1 LNKATL
7 NHINLTISSVLTE
20 HKNAILTNVRRVL
33 YEDDDSEDLTLDE
46 IRTAVSSYKKEVL
59 DKAHSKSK
67 AGDNRGNKYTYSE
80 DKDLPDEDDQ
90 EQEVLAGTS
99 ALVTPTKHD
108 VGWESQDIGGW
119 HSNAWDTHAGTS
131 VLDNQTGDDGGWGT
145 STRGSTPAVNCG
157 GWETEAVGTS
167 DHFTH
172 EPPTD
177 GRKGRTRAG
186 TTGRKSL
193 IDRKP
198 TTKRE
203 QKIHL
208 SKFAVQSKGILSICR
223 ESTDEFFFRHKF
235 GDRLHIKEN
244 RVSLTSSPLDK
255 TIQFNGRQYILIA
268 SKFDNGGSSKSHSNY
283 SFFGKTAG
291 PHIKSFYLAGTKES
305 VQEELNEIAN
315 FSELWFDPGKLA
327 SRLELLLSPAY
338 RGIKGA
344 YQFELPLTEFEE
356 VDTPENMTMGCG
368 FIPTRLLQKL
378 LGNAVLDVFAI
389 QVRII
394 SPHLGIFK
402 GMLVAKQG
410 ISQIQLPQSMKKVIQ
425 VEGSKSPEKVYLL
438 IKNTFPTKKQSNHER
453 VLNPNDNRFPT
464 KDTTNNLEG
473 LNPSVSNVLLGCGV
487 SQLTL
492 QVYND
497 GQNSKDWGQRK
508 HEALIG
514 VSDCTNSGLP
524 EGKVFITGW
533 GSGKEKKVI
542 VTRVPC
548 TEMEDLVV
556 IPVITEQPSTMSD
569 DDWSHLSTLA
579 FGAIMFASPK
589 DCDTTSLPER
599 VNNSDLDGDF
609 FCVIWDTEIVRQFED
624 FRKSVQD
631 TGVMNN
637 SHSNNNLS
645 ENDDENLIGTIV
657 PDGMRYVEEVLDHR
671 GKGRKAEIEIRWDNG
686 WETWRPL
693 NLMKEE
699 IPDTVAEYARANDLL
714 NETEWKWA
722 KVYIRDTEID
732 SILSHRFEGTEGGV
746 KFEVHFD
753 GDDMEKTAWIN
764 AKDIDEDLLAKYLYD
779 KDISI
784 DNQEWEWLKSAI
796 TAAKGNWLEAAQDH
810 IADVAHVTQHDRF
823 VKNLYALY
831 KKRDNI
837 HHRDTIA
844 LGRAYKKAL
853 DICKHGGRVAIP
865 EHLEEVIASKPDS
878 YAHKFLQ
885 IEGTK
890 DENIE

>member
-1 LNKATL
+1 M
-7 NHINLTISSVLTE
+7 
-20 HKNAILTNVRRVL
+20 
-33 YEDDDSEDLTLDE
+33 
-46 IRTAVSSYKKEVL
+46 
-59 DKAHSKSK
+59 
-67 AGDNRGNKYTYSE
+67 YTY
-80 DKDLPDEDDQ
+80 
-90 EQEVLAGTS
+90 LAE
-99 ALVTPTKHD
+99 
-108 VGWESQDIGGW
+108 GWD
-119 HSNAWDTHAGTS
+119 
-131 VLDNQTGDDGGWGT
+131 
-145 STRGSTPAVNCG
+145 
-157 GWETEAVGTS
+157 
-167 DHFTH
+167 
-172 EPPTD
+172 
-177 GRKGRTRAG
+177 
-186 TTGRKSL
+186 
-193 IDRKP
+193 
-198 TTKRE
+198 
-203 QKIHL
+203 
-208 SKFAVQSKGILSICR
+208 
-223 ESTDEFFFRHKF
+223 
-235 GDRLHIKEN
+235 
-244 RVSLTSSPLDK
+244 
-255 TIQFNGRQYILIA
+255 
-268 SKFDNGGSSKSHSNY
+268 
-283 SFFGKTAG
+283 
-291 PHIKSFYLAGTKES
+291 S

-315 FSELWFDPGKLA
+315 FAELWLDPGKLA

-344 YQFELPLTEFEE
+344 YQFELPLTDFEE
-356 VDTPENMTMGCG
+356 VDTSENKTMGCG
-368 FIPTRLLQKL
+368 FIPTCLLQKL
-378 LGNAVLDVFAI
+378 L
-389 QVRII
+389 
-394 SPHLGIFK
+394 

-410 ISQIQLPQSMKKVIQ
+410 IAQIQLPQSMKKVIK

-453 VLNPNDNRFPT
+453 VLNPNDNRLPT

-589 DCDTTSLPER
+589 DCYTTSLPER

-609 FCVIWDTEIVRQFED
+609 FCVIWDTEIVTQFED

-637 SHSNNNLS
+637 SHSYNNLS

-671 GKGRKAEIEIRWDNG
+671 GKGRKAELEIRWDNG

-693 NLMKEE
+693 NLMKKE

-732 SILSHRFEGTEGGV
+732 SILSHRFESTEGGV
-746 KFEVHFD
+746 EGEVHYD

-764 AKDIDEDLLAKYLYD
+764 AKDIDEDLLAKCLYD

-784 DNQEWEWLKSAI
+784 DNQEWEWLKSA
-796 TAAKGNWLEAAQDH
+796 N
-810 IADVAHVTQHDRF
+810 
-823 VKNLYALY
+823 YSS
-831 KKRDNI
+831 KRKL
-837 HHRDTIA
+837 A
-844 LGRAYKKAL
+844 
-853 DICKHGGRVAIP
+853 
-865 EHLEEVIASKPDS
+865 
-878 YAHKFLQ
+878 
-885 IEGTK
+885 
-890 DENIE
+890 